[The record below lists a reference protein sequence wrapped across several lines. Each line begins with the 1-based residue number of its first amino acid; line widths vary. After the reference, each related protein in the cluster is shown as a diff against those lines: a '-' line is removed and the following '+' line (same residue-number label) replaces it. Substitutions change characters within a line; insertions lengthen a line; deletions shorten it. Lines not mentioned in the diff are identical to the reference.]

1 MDFIYVDIKYPE
13 KKIENNRIE
22 KFMNP
27 IDEATNSN
35 SVKYFD
41 PDSNGEVMMIDL
53 KIEVLDYL

>member
-1 MDFIYVDIKYPE
+1 MSISNIR

-53 KIEVLDYL
+53 KIEVLEYL